1 MVSLSFVVLRKKEPE
16 LARPF
21 KVEKSEGAGMFV
33 GIMAVAVALFMATL
47 YIPLYSPTPLTSTE
61 WIFVGGWIILG
72 IIFFIINKMGANGK
86 VSAEEIEYQ
95 MFGDEYKRF

>member
-1 MVSLSFVVLRKKEPE
+1 
-16 LARPF
+16 
-21 KVEKSEGAGMFV
+21 
-33 GIMAVAVALFMATL
+33 MATL